1 MHSVSPILLSV
12 FAKASHQA
20 AFHMILITTQLSY
33 SCTRPIIAYI
43 AHQTMRCL
51 QNRSRIIGL
60 GLLEKRLCIMTCLFG
75 VTETKLNIF
84 RMKKRRFWAV
94 SDGKQLNNGVTSH
107 IRKLPIIARKIWL
120 VKGSGSGFG
129 SGFQM
134 FWVLPLSDH
143 TSSECV

>member
-1 MHSVSPILLSV
+1 MLPCIQCLLYYYLCLLKPVTKPHFTWSWLLHSV
-12 FAKASHQA
+12 F
-20 AFHMILITTQLSY
+20 
-33 SCTRPIIAYI
+33 TRPIIAYI

-107 IRKLPIIARKIWL
+107 IRKLPIVARKIWL

-134 FWVLPLSDH
+134 FWVLPVSDH
-143 TSSECV
+143 ASSECV